1 MYELHW
7 QILLQPE
14 YLRLLLRGLW
24 LTLALAALSSL
35 CSFLLGL
42 ALTIGRARGGFW
54 ASFAT
59 GFCLVARGI
68 PGVFWLLLPFYCLP
82 FLLPLSASH
91 ALNAWEYFPFC
102 AALLGLSVN
111 NSPYLADILSSVL
124 HVSGRDALACARL
137 AGFRGWRYWLC
148 LVLPLA
154 CSTSLPALNARMVHN
169 LKNTSLALFISVP
182 ELTWAA
188 QEIES
193 LSFAGLEVFTAATL
207 IYMVLGLSLSALL
220 FWVQR
225 RLERCQQGEA
235 VRACLS
241 RRA

>member
-1 MYELHW
+1 MYEPHW
-7 QILLQPE
+7 QILWQPE
-14 YLRLLLRGLW
+14 YARLLLRGLW
-24 LTLALAALSSL
+24 LTLALAALSSC
-35 CSFLLGL
+35 CSFALGL
-42 ALTIGRARGGFW
+42 ILTVGRAAGGFW
-54 ASFAT
+54 GRLAA

-91 ALNAWEYFPFC
+91 TLNSWECFPFC

-124 HVSGRDALACARL
+124 HVSGQDALACARL
-137 AGFRGWRYWLC
+137 SGFRGWRYWLC

-154 CSTSLPALNARMVHN
+154 CSTTLPALNARMVHN

-207 IYMVLGLSLSALL
+207 IYMVLGLALSALL
-220 FWVQR
+220 FCVQR
-225 RLERCQQGEA
+225 RLERRQQGEV
-235 VRACLS
+235 VRPILHRCA
-241 RRA
+241 